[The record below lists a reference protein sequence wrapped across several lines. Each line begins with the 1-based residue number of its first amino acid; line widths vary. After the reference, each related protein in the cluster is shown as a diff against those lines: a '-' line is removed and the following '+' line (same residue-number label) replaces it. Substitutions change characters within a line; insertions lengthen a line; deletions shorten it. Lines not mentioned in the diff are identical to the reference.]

1 MWSYN
6 SNLTTGPKL
15 RYPKLSECRPSGA
28 GPVKF
33 SIEEED
39 EDDLSGENEDKFS
52 EGEATEADEDL
63 CKDPKVLLKKI
74 WEKRLPSPVKYL
86 KYSPDSA
93 LFASLGENDR
103 IVKVWQ
109 EVKSL
114 SNLNMNANGCDID
127 GKEIIDYDS
136 IYLAHPR
143 AVTGLQWRKIS
154 NYLPKGC
161 ITNSLLT
168 SCKDNVCRIWSET
181 VLSED
186 GVISSKGDSCYTS
199 INNKAVRH
207 KKNFMKKLH
216 KIR

>member
-74 WEKRLPSPVKYL
+74 C
-86 KYSPDSA
+86 
-93 LFASLGENDR
+93 FARVETTRTR
-103 IVKVWQ
+103 ILRGRWT
-109 EVKSL
+109 
-114 SNLNMNANGCDID
+114 A
-127 GKEIIDYDS
+127 
-136 IYLAHPR
+136 
-143 AVTGLQWRKIS
+143 
-154 NYLPKGC
+154 
-161 ITNSLLT
+161 
-168 SCKDNVCRIWSET
+168 RIP
-181 VLSED
+181 
-186 GVISSKGDSCYTS
+186 
-199 INNKAVRH
+199 
-207 KKNFMKKLH
+207 
-216 KIR
+216 